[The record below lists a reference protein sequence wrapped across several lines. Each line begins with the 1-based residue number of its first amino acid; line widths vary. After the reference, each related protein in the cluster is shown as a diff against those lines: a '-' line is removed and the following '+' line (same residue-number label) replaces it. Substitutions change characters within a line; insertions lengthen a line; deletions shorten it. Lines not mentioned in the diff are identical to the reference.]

1 MGLMTYVI
9 HGATGAQG
17 APVVAALAAADKPV
31 VALTRNAGATVAGAR
46 VVAADYSSAGDL
58 TEIYRDAE
66 GVFVH
71 LPIVAEEDR
80 QAFAR
85 NVIAAVRAARPA
97 RVVFSTSG
105 FVVDGPG
112 SSDRDGAAGNAVAT
126 LAGGLADSGVSYA
139 VIEPRLFFE
148 NLLMPPVVD
157 AVREQGVLRY
167 PLLDGFRVS
176 WASHLDIADVAAA
189 LFERPDVTGVVS
201 VGQYPAITGQ
211 ELAEAFGT
219 RLGRNVSY
227 EAITPD
233 AFRASLAPLLG
244 EGPAADVAGGY
255 QAMQALPDRSI
266 APERSAQKLLGIT
279 PRTAIEWLTDIGV
292 A

>member
-1 MGLMTYVI
+1 MTYVI

-17 APVVAALAAADKPV
+17 APVVAALAAAGKSV
-31 VALTRNAGATVAGAR
+31 VALTRDAEAIVVGAR
-46 VVAADYSSAGDL
+46 VVAADYSSAEDL
-58 TEIYRDAE
+58 TEVYRDAE

-80 QAFAR
+80 RAFAR
-85 NVIAAVRAARPA
+85 NVVAAVRAARPA

-105 FVVDGPG
+105 FVVDDPG
-112 SSDRDGAAGNAVAT
+112 NSDQDGTAESAVAT

-148 NLLMPPVVD
+148 NLLMPHVAG

-167 PLLDGFRVS
+167 PLPAGFRVS

-189 LFERPDVTGVVS
+189 LFESPDVTGVVS

-211 ELAEAFGT
+211 DLAEAFSA
-219 RLGRNVSY
+219 RLGRDVVY
-227 EAITPD
+227 EGITPD
-233 AFRASLAPLLG
+233 AFRASVAPLIG
-244 EGPAADVAGGY
+244 EGPAADVAGSY

-279 PRTAIEWLTDIGV
+279 PRTASQWLTDIGW

>member
-1 MGLMTYVI
+1 MTYVI

-17 APVVAALAAADKPV
+17 APVVTALAAADKSV
-31 VALTRNAGATVAGAR
+31 VALTRNAEATVAGAR
-46 VVAADYSSAGDL
+46 VVAADYSSVENL
-58 TEIYRDAE
+58 TAVYRDAE
-66 GVFVH
+66 GVFIH

-80 QAFAR
+80 RACAR
-85 NVIAAVRAARPA
+85 NVVAAVRAAQPD

-105 FVVDGPG
+105 FVLDDPGNGYHDGTAE
-112 SSDRDGAAGNAVAT
+112 SAVAT
-126 LAGGLADSGVSYA
+126 LADGLAGSGVSHA

-148 NLLMPPVVD
+148 NLLMPHVVG

-167 PLLDGFRVS
+167 PLPDGFRVS

-189 LFERPDVTGVVS
+189 LFERQDVTGVVS

-211 ELAEAFGT
+211 DLAEAFSA
-219 RLGRNVSY
+219 RLGRDAVY

-233 AFRASLAPLLG
+233 AFRASAAPLIG
-244 EGPAADVAGGY
+244 EGPAADVADSY
-255 QAMQALPDRSI
+255 KAMGALPDRSI
-266 APERSAQKLLGIT
+266 TPERSAQKLLGIT
-279 PRTAIEWLTDIGV
+279 PRTAIQWLTDIGV

>member
-1 MGLMTYVI
+1 MTYVI

-17 APVVAALAAADKPV
+17 APVVPALAAADKSV
-31 VALTRNAGATVAGAR
+31 VALTRNAEATVAGAR
-46 VVAADYSSAGDL
+46 VVAADYSSVEDL
-58 TEIYRDAE
+58 TEVYRDAE

-71 LPIVAEEDR
+71 LPIVSEEDR
-80 QAFAR
+80 RAFAR
-85 NVIAAVRAARPA
+85 NVVAAVRAARPA

-105 FVVDGPG
+105 FVVDDPG
-112 SSDRDGAAGNAVAT
+112 NGYQDGTAESAVAT
-126 LAGGLADSGVSYA
+126 LVSGLADSGVSYA

-148 NLLMPPVVD
+148 NLLMPHVVE

-167 PLLDGFRVS
+167 PLPAGFRVS

-189 LFERPDVTGVVS
+189 LFGQPDVTGVVS

-211 ELAEAFGT
+211 ELAEAFSA
-219 RLGRNVSY
+219 RLGRNVAY

-233 AFRASLAPLLG
+233 AFRTSAAPLIG
-244 EGPAADVAGGY
+244 EGPAADVADSY

-266 APERSAQKLLGIT
+266 APERSAQKLLGLA
-279 PRTAIEWLTDIGV
+279 PRTAIQWLTDIGV